1 MWNRAQLKQ
10 SAKNVLQRNYWMA
23 FLVSLVAGL
32 LSGSSGSAGGAS
44 GGSGS
49 SFAEQ
54 AVSGGQIDL
63 ITASVFTLIVILAAA
78 AAMLIGLAFA
88 FFISGPVQIGKSRY
102 YLESR
107 EQKSSF
113 GRLFFTF
120 SHSYMNS
127 AAAMFVTNL
136 FIGLWSLLFIIPG
149 IVKGLAWSQVPYLL
163 AENPGMTGKR
173 ARELSDRMTDGHKWD
188 IFVLQ
193 LSFLGWILLGC
204 LACGVGTLFVAP
216 YCEATYAE
224 LYATLRG
231 NALTNGWATPEELPG
246 MACNA

>member
-10 SAKNVLQRNYWMA
+10 NARDVLRNNYWMA
-23 FLVSLVAGL
+23 LLVSLVAGL
-32 LSGSSGSAGGAS
+32 LVNVGGGAGGAA
-44 GGSGS
+44 GGTGGWI
-49 SFAEQ
+49 EQ
-54 AVSGGQIDL
+54 GVASGQIDW
-63 ITASVFTLIVILAAA
+63 ITAAVFSTAIGVVAILTV
-78 AAMLIGLAFA
+78 LVGLAVS
-88 FFISGPVQIGKSRY
+88 FFLAGPVQIGLCRY

-107 EQKSSF
+107 EGRSTF
-113 GRLFFTF
+113 GSLFYTF
-120 SHSYMNS
+120 SHGYLNS
-127 AAAMFVTNL
+127 AAAMFVTDL
-136 FIGLWSLLFIIPG
+136 FVGLWSLLFIIPG

-173 ARELSDRMTDGHKWD
+173 ARELSDRMTYGHKCN

-216 YCEATYAE
+216 YIEATSAE

-231 NALTNGWATPEELPG
+231 NALASGWTTPEELPG
-246 MACNA
+246 AIPAV